1 MSKNKKKLGRP
12 PVMTP
17 EKVREI
23 EGYFTNGAND
33 LESCFLAGISRETL
47 YAYQREHPDFIDR
60 KKALRNM
67 TAYKARMNIK
77 RDIDLGDNATS
88 KWYLE
93 RKDSEFKEKRDI
105 TSNDEAINKVLVE
118 FLDGDKNNTNPERV

>member
-77 RDIDLGDNATS
+77 RDIDLGDNTTS

-118 FLDGDKNNTNPERV
+118 FLDGDKNNTNPERI

>member
-1 MSKNKKKLGRP
+1 MIKEKRGKGRP

-33 LESCFLAGISRETL
+33 LEACFLAGVSRETF

-60 KKALRNM
+60 KKALRSM

-77 RDIDLGDNATS
+77 RDIEKGDNTTS

-93 RKDSEFKEKRDI
+93 RKDSEFKEKKDI

-118 FLDGDKNNTNPERV
+118 FLDEDKDNTNS